1 MKTKKSVIVG
11 AAMFQTIGTWT
22 LWFMGILIAIYMGSA
37 AFSGFT
43 GNSFEMSAPSFM
55 EDGSQTSIAT
65 IFGDSARIF
74 FLVCG
79 ILSMGPFLKYFVSMG
94 ITRRAYFKGNVMAI
108 FLLAIAFTLLTAII
122 SGIEYFIFGGYNN
135 NLGQMTLLFVKM
147 AVDIVLFYLVGWFI
161 AAGFYRNNL
170 FVGVSFI
177 LISIILIFFQSG
189 LWGEDLPLAFF
200 SLVSIEN
207 FSPVFIVLLSALL
220 IFALIYVIRQ
230 LTKNAT
236 VKA

>member
-11 AAMFQTIGTWT
+11 TTIFQVIGIRT
-22 LWFMGILIAIYMGSA
+22 LWFMSIVIAIYIGSVV
-37 AFSGFT
+37 FLDFT
-43 GNSFEMSAPSFM
+43 GNGFEMNAPSFM
-55 EDGSQTSIAT
+55 EDGSQTLIAA

-94 ITRRAYFKGNVMAI
+94 ITRKAYFKGNVMAI
-108 FLLAIAFTLLTAII
+108 FLLAIAFTLVTAIL

-135 NLGQMTLLFVKM
+135 NFEQMILLFVKM
-147 AVDIVLFYLVGWFI
+147 AFDIVLFYLVGWFI

-189 LWGEDLPLAFF
+189 FWGDDLPLAFF
-200 SLVSIEN
+200 SIVSIEN
-207 FSPVFIVLLSALL
+207 FSPALIVLLSALL
-220 IFALIYVIRQ
+220 IIALIYAIRQ